1 MAYVS
6 ARCSERRYS
15 RRAASATTSAG
26 ADLPRA
32 SAEAVDVARADADV
46 AEHDGDV
53 ASAGSTR
60 EAAVAAGRGKGLLAF
75 YADHHVVPLPAGHRF
90 PMDKYRSTR
99 LLLQSDASLDRILA
113 VHPAPLVSWVELQQ
127 LLDAAI
133 HTRALRA
140 GAASAGLPLVAA
152 PAAALT
158 GLVRRHCSSHPRGAD
173 GAQAGAGVLAGGTH
187 HAFRGHGEGFCVFN
201 DIAVAAL
208 AALTHHPTVC
218 NADRPILALDLDVHQ
233 GNGTA
238 SIFEGDPRVV
248 TFSMHGANNYP
259 WRSKRRSD
267 YDVELPDDTGDAA
280 YLSLLEQWLP
290 KLFEHHRPS
299 LVMFQAGVDAL
310 KEDSFGRLAMTRAGM
325 LRRNNMVYS
334 ACIDN
339 HVPCNPPRFVLASAL
354 ASYNLVY
361 ISHCAP
367 MAAAPPLTASPS
379 KAASPC
385 AGGEVAP
392 AIPGMTLSPHK
403 PTSAAAAAT
412 AEGPLSIVI
421 FGASGDLAKKKTF
434 PALFN
439 LFQHGF
445 LPAGEIRIF
454 GYARS
459 PMTAEQLRE
468 KIKGVPRAAVCVSH
482 LTCSPP
488 PQLPQAQGRHGPAQD
503 PVADFLSVVEY
514 IHGPYDGRDGYAKLQ
529 EAMLAFENTTA
540 PTATTSDSTT
550 GTTSDS
556 SSGATRRLFYL
567 ALPPS
572 VYPPVCAEVRRYCM
586 NARGWTRV
594 IVEKPFGRDL
604 ASAEALSGE
613 LGALFSEE
621 QIYRI
626 DHYLGKEVVQNLLG
640 ALFSEEQIYR
650 IDHYLGKEVVHNL
663 VRSMGGRGGR
673 GWKEEGGRGGMGWED
688 VGYMVGCTWLCL
700 ELFVSALPSYASLA
714 PSFPSHQPVGDALCQ
729 SLLRAAVERENVANV
744 QVGGGCTHVTRAM
757 RVSCDLCVHLIG
769 ATPLRSP
776 TTRPCLHVPPFPT
789 LVACLTTTTYLPIS
803 PLPLQIVFRED
814 FGTEGRGGYFD
825 QYGWGVPSPPPPL
838 PLLCPLTRAPPT
850 ASCHSMWCFLSLQPC
865 GASCHCSHV
874 VLLISDSALL
884 SFPSPRSFPLCSII
898 RDIIQNHLMQ
908 VRRPSWPLH
917 RMPFSPAA
925 PFSTREANFGASS
938 ISLPLLPYDTNSSCP
953 LPPLFPLVLCLVAM
967 EKPVSVLPE
976 DIRDEKV
983 LCLVAMEKPV
993 SVQPEDIRTRRWAE
1007 LAGRVCDA
1015 PAAIRSMYM
1024 KLTVKKP
1031 GLEMAATMSELDLSY
1046 SQRYSGVVIP
1056 EAYERLILDTH
1067 LPVFGMCFPSPMHPL
1082 ASINGDQQHFVRRD
1096 ELKAAWEIFTPLL
1109 HRIDQGALPPLPYKQ
1124 GSRGPD
1130 HADELAERVGYRR
1143 TQGSRRKLRP
1153 SRREETRSGSAISA
1167 ASAAHTSGN
1176 RGVAIPIAAPT
1187 AGSRLISS
1195 AVSAAPAASD
1205 LRAIHERGPW
1215 GEAGRGAGATRWGGG
1230 ECRQGGCTGVT
1241 PGAVGSQGGIGL
1253 ESRWHEGAALLLHT
1267 RRCHAQ
1273 CIQ

>member
-1 MAYVS
+1 MADVS

-127 LLDAAI
+127 VHEEGYLTRLFTHALSEQEQRVLGFPWSPHLL
-133 HTRALRA
+133 LRSQ
-140 GAASAGLPLVAA
+140 ASCGGTVAA
-152 PAAALT
+152 THAVLM
-158 GLVRRHCSSHPRGAD
+158 GLRRA
-173 GAQAGAGVLAGGTH
+173 AGVLAGGTH

-233 GNGTA
+233 VHTATFSSSMHSRVCVERHTTLLSFSCFDAPPLPQFPPPHSPFLLVPQCLSRFGNGTA

-468 KIKGVPRAAVCVSH
+468 KIKGYLKPKGDTA
-482 LTCSPP
+482 
-488 PQLPQAQGRHGPAQD
+488 PAQD

-626 DHYLGKEVVQNLLG
+626 DHYLGKEVVQNLLVMRF
-640 ALFSEEQIYR
+640 ANRF
-650 IDHYLGKEVVHNL
+650 
-663 VRSMGGRGGR
+663 
-673 GWKEEGGRGGMGWED
+673 
-688 VGYMVGCTWLCL
+688 
-700 ELFVSALPSYASLA
+700 FVPLWN
-714 PSFPSHQPVGDALCQ
+714 
-729 SLLRAAVERENVANV
+729 RENVANV
-744 QVGGGCTHVTRAM
+744 
-757 RVSCDLCVHLIG
+757 
-769 ATPLRSP
+769 
-776 TTRPCLHVPPFPT
+776 
-789 LVACLTTTTYLPIS
+789 
-803 PLPLQIVFRED
+803 QIVFRED

-825 QYGWGVPSPPPPL
+825 QYG
-838 PLLCPLTRAPPT
+838 
-850 ASCHSMWCFLSLQPC
+850 
-865 GASCHCSHV
+865 
-874 VLLISDSALL
+874 
-884 SFPSPRSFPLCSII
+884 II

-908 VRRPSWPLH
+908 
-917 RMPFSPAA
+917 
-925 PFSTREANFGASS
+925 
-938 ISLPLLPYDTNSSCP
+938 
-953 LPPLFPLVLCLVAM
+953 
-967 EKPVSVLPE
+967 
-976 DIRDEKV
+976 V

-993 SVQPEDIRTRRWAE
+993 SVQPEDIRDEKVKVLRAIQPIREDEVVLGQYDGYTDDPTVPDGSHTPTFASLVLRIKNERWDGVPFIMKAGKALESRKAE
-1007 LAGRVCDA
+1007 IRVQFHDVPGDIFGCGRNSRDEFVMRLQPSEA
-1015 PAAIRSMYM
+1015 MYM

-1056 EAYERLILDTH
+1056 EAYERLILD
-1067 LPVFGMCFPSPMHPL
+1067 
-1082 ASINGDQQHFVRRD
+1082 SINGDQQHFVRRD

-1143 TQGSRRKLRP
+1143 TQGYCW
-1153 SRREETRSGSAISA
+1153 
-1167 ASAAHTSGN
+1167 
-1176 RGVAIPIAAPT
+1176 IPPT
-1187 AGSRLISS
+1187 LA
-1195 AVSAAPAASD
+1195 
-1205 LRAIHERGPW
+1205 E
-1215 GEAGRGAGATRWGGG
+1215 
-1230 ECRQGGCTGVT
+1230 
-1241 PGAVGSQGGIGL
+1241 
-1253 ESRWHEGAALLLHT
+1253 
-1267 RRCHAQ
+1267 
-1273 CIQ
+1273 

>member
-1 MAYVS
+1 MADVS

-90 PMDKYRSTR
+90 PMDKCAPRLESPGMIYRSTR

-158 GLVRRHCSSHPRGAD
+158 GLVRCDSNSSQPPPARSLFPASGTVAATHAVLMGLRRA
-173 GAQAGAGVLAGGTH
+173 AGVLAGGTH

-233 GNGTA
+233 VHTATFSSSMHSRVCVERHTTLLSFSCFDAPPLPQFPPPHSPFLLVPQCLSRFGNGTA

-468 KIKGVPRAAVCVSH
+468 KIKGYLKPKGDTA
-482 LTCSPP
+482 
-488 PQLPQAQGRHGPAQD
+488 PAQD

-626 DHYLGKEVVQNLLG
+626 DHYLGKEVVQNLLVMRF
-640 ALFSEEQIYR
+640 ANRF
-650 IDHYLGKEVVHNL
+650 
-663 VRSMGGRGGR
+663 
-673 GWKEEGGRGGMGWED
+673 
-688 VGYMVGCTWLCL
+688 
-700 ELFVSALPSYASLA
+700 FVPLWN
-714 PSFPSHQPVGDALCQ
+714 
-729 SLLRAAVERENVANV
+729 RENVANV
-744 QVGGGCTHVTRAM
+744 QVGGGCTHVTRGM
-757 RVSCDLCVHLIG
+757 R
-769 ATPLRSP
+769 
-776 TTRPCLHVPPFPT
+776 
-789 LVACLTTTTYLPIS
+789 
-803 PLPLQIVFRED
+803 IVFRED

-825 QYGWGVPSPPPPL
+825 QYGWVCRPPPPL
-838 PLLCPLTRAPPT
+838 PLLCPLTRGLPLLLAILIAPLT
-850 ASCHSMWCFLSLQPC
+850 ASCHCSPCGASCHCSHVVLLVIAAMWCFLSLQPCGASCHCSHVVLLVIAAMWCFLSLQPCGASCHCSHVVLLVIAAMWCFLSLQPC

-884 SFPSPRSFPLCSII
+884 SFPSPRSSFPLCSII

-908 VRRPSWPLH
+908 VRRPSCPLH

-993 SVQPEDIRTRRWAE
+993 SVQPEDIRDEKVKVLRAIQPIREDEVVLGQYDGYTDDPTVPDGSHTPTFASLVLRIKNERWDGVPFIMKAGKALESRKAE
-1007 LAGRVCDA
+1007 IRVQFHDVPGDIFGCGRNSRDEFVMRLQPSEA
-1015 PAAIRSMYM
+1015 MYM

-1056 EAYERLILDTH
+1056 EAYERLILD
-1067 LPVFGMCFPSPMHPL
+1067 
-1082 ASINGDQQHFVRRD
+1082 SINGDQQHFVRRD

-1143 TQGSRRKLRP
+1143 TQGYCW
-1153 SRREETRSGSAISA
+1153 
-1167 ASAAHTSGN
+1167 
-1176 RGVAIPIAAPT
+1176 IPPT
-1187 AGSRLISS
+1187 LA
-1195 AVSAAPAASD
+1195 
-1205 LRAIHERGPW
+1205 E
-1215 GEAGRGAGATRWGGG
+1215 
-1230 ECRQGGCTGVT
+1230 
-1241 PGAVGSQGGIGL
+1241 
-1253 ESRWHEGAALLLHT
+1253 
-1267 RRCHAQ
+1267 
-1273 CIQ
+1273 

>member
-1 MAYVS
+1 MADVS

-46 AEHDGDV
+46 AEHNGDV

-127 LLDAAI
+127 VHEEGYLTRLFTHALSEQEQRVLGFPWSPHLL
-133 HTRALRA
+133 LRSQ
-140 GAASAGLPLVAA
+140 ASCGGTVAA
-152 PAAALT
+152 THAVLM
-158 GLVRRHCSSHPRGAD
+158 GLRRA
-173 GAQAGAGVLAGGTH
+173 AGVLAGGTH

-310 KEDSFGRLAMTRAGM
+310 KEDKLQRGGERCNASGLHCWREPRTFTACPSSSLLAALEVPSEASSPGARCQAGGTGVWN
-325 LRRNNMVYS
+325 LRPPLT
-334 ACIDN
+334 ACLF
-339 HVPCNPPRFVLASAL
+339 CNPPRFVLASAL

-361 ISHCAP
+361 IPHCAP

-379 KAASPC
+379 KAASSC

-403 PTSAAAAAT
+403 PTSAAAAAA

-468 KIKGVPRAAVCVSH
+468 KIKGYLKPKGDTA
-482 LTCSPP
+482 
-488 PQLPQAQGRHGPAQD
+488 PAQD

-529 EAMLAFENTTA
+529 KAMLAFENTTA
-540 PTATTSDSTT
+540 PTATTSDSTTGTTSDSTT

-572 VYPPVCAEVRRYCM
+572 VYPPVCAEVRWYCM

-626 DHYLGKEVVQNLLG
+626 DHYLGKEVVQNLLVMRF
-640 ALFSEEQIYR
+640 ANRF
-650 IDHYLGKEVVHNL
+650 
-663 VRSMGGRGGR
+663 
-673 GWKEEGGRGGMGWED
+673 
-688 VGYMVGCTWLCL
+688 
-700 ELFVSALPSYASLA
+700 FVPLWN
-714 PSFPSHQPVGDALCQ
+714 
-729 SLLRAAVERENVANV
+729 RENVANV
-744 QVGGGCTHVTRAM
+744 
-757 RVSCDLCVHLIG
+757 
-769 ATPLRSP
+769 
-776 TTRPCLHVPPFPT
+776 
-789 LVACLTTTTYLPIS
+789 
-803 PLPLQIVFRED
+803 QIVFRED

-825 QYGWGVPSPPPPL
+825 QYG
-838 PLLCPLTRAPPT
+838 
-850 ASCHSMWCFLSLQPC
+850 
-865 GASCHCSHV
+865 
-874 VLLISDSALL
+874 
-884 SFPSPRSFPLCSII
+884 II

-908 VRRPSWPLH
+908 
-917 RMPFSPAA
+917 
-925 PFSTREANFGASS
+925 
-938 ISLPLLPYDTNSSCP
+938 
-953 LPPLFPLVLCLVAM
+953 
-967 EKPVSVLPE
+967 
-976 DIRDEKV
+976 V

-993 SVQPEDIRTRRWAE
+993 SVQPEDIRDEKVKVLRAIQPIREDEVVLGQYDGYTDDPTVPDGSHTPTFASLVLRIKNERWDGVPFIMKAGKALESRKAE
-1007 LAGRVCDA
+1007 IRVQFHDVPGDIFGCGRNSRDEFVMRLQPSEA
-1015 PAAIRSMYM
+1015 MYM

-1056 EAYERLILDTH
+1056 EAYERLILD
-1067 LPVFGMCFPSPMHPL
+1067 
-1082 ASINGDQQHFVRRD
+1082 SINGDQQHFVRRD

-1109 HRIDQGALPPLPYKQ
+1109 HRIDQGALPPHPYKQ

-1143 TQGSRRKLRP
+1143 TQGYCW
-1153 SRREETRSGSAISA
+1153 
-1167 ASAAHTSGN
+1167 
-1176 RGVAIPIAAPT
+1176 IPPT
-1187 AGSRLISS
+1187 LA
-1195 AVSAAPAASD
+1195 
-1205 LRAIHERGPW
+1205 E
-1215 GEAGRGAGATRWGGG
+1215 
-1230 ECRQGGCTGVT
+1230 
-1241 PGAVGSQGGIGL
+1241 
-1253 ESRWHEGAALLLHT
+1253 
-1267 RRCHAQ
+1267 
-1273 CIQ
+1273 

>member
-127 LLDAAI
+127 VHEEGYLTRLFTHALSEQEQRVLGFPWSPHLL
-133 HTRALRA
+133 LRSQ
-140 GAASAGLPLVAA
+140 ASCGGTVAA
-152 PAAALT
+152 THAVLM
-158 GLVRRHCSSHPRGAD
+158 GLRRA
-173 GAQAGAGVLAGGTH
+173 AGVLAGGTH

-339 HVPCNPPRFVLASAL
+339 HVPLVITMGGGYSRPPD
-354 ASYNLVY
+354 
-361 ISHCAP
+361 
-367 MAAAPPLTASPS
+367 ASPS

-468 KIKGVPRAAVCVSH
+468 KIKGYLKPKGDTA
-482 LTCSPP
+482 
-488 PQLPQAQGRHGPAQD
+488 PAQD

-626 DHYLGKEVVQNLLG
+626 DHYLGKEVVQNLLVMRF
-640 ALFSEEQIYR
+640 ANRF
-650 IDHYLGKEVVHNL
+650 
-663 VRSMGGRGGR
+663 
-673 GWKEEGGRGGMGWED
+673 
-688 VGYMVGCTWLCL
+688 
-700 ELFVSALPSYASLA
+700 FVPLWN
-714 PSFPSHQPVGDALCQ
+714 
-729 SLLRAAVERENVANV
+729 RENVANV

-757 RVSCDLCVHLIG
+757 R
-769 ATPLRSP
+769 
-776 TTRPCLHVPPFPT
+776 
-789 LVACLTTTTYLPIS
+789 
-803 PLPLQIVFRED
+803 IVFRED

-825 QYGWGVPSPPPPL
+825 QYG
-838 PLLCPLTRAPPT
+838 
-850 ASCHSMWCFLSLQPC
+850 
-865 GASCHCSHV
+865 HV

-908 VRRPSWPLH
+908 V
-917 RMPFSPAA
+917 
-925 PFSTREANFGASS
+925 
-938 ISLPLLPYDTNSSCP
+938 
-953 LPPLFPLVLCLVAM
+953 
-967 EKPVSVLPE
+967 
-976 DIRDEKV
+976 

-993 SVQPEDIRTRRWAE
+993 SVQPEDIRDEKVKVLRAIQPIREDEVVLGQYDGYTDDPTVPDGSHTPTFASLVLRIKNERWDGVPFIMKAGKALESRKAE
-1007 LAGRVCDA
+1007 IRVQFHDVPGDIFGCGRNSRDEFVMRLQPSEA
-1015 PAAIRSMYM
+1015 MYM

-1056 EAYERLILDTH
+1056 EAYERLILD
-1067 LPVFGMCFPSPMHPL
+1067 
-1082 ASINGDQQHFVRRD
+1082 SINGDQQHFVRRD

-1143 TQGSRRKLRP
+1143 TQGYCW
-1153 SRREETRSGSAISA
+1153 
-1167 ASAAHTSGN
+1167 
-1176 RGVAIPIAAPT
+1176 IPPT
-1187 AGSRLISS
+1187 LA
-1195 AVSAAPAASD
+1195 
-1205 LRAIHERGPW
+1205 E
-1215 GEAGRGAGATRWGGG
+1215 
-1230 ECRQGGCTGVT
+1230 
-1241 PGAVGSQGGIGL
+1241 
-1253 ESRWHEGAALLLHT
+1253 
-1267 RRCHAQ
+1267 
-1273 CIQ
+1273 

>member
-1 MAYVS
+1 MADVS

-90 PMDKYRSTR
+90 PMDKCAPRLESPGMIYRSTR

-127 LLDAAI
+127 VHEEGYLTRLFTHALSEQEQRVLGFPWSPHLL
-133 HTRALRA
+133 LRSQ
-140 GAASAGLPLVAA
+140 ASCGGTVAA
-152 PAAALT
+152 THAVLM
-158 GLVRRHCSSHPRGAD
+158 GLRRA
-173 GAQAGAGVLAGGTH
+173 AGVLAGGTH

-339 HVPCNPPRFVLASAL
+339 HVPCNPPRFVLSSAL

-468 KIKGVPRAAVCVSH
+468 KIKGYLKPKGDTA
-482 LTCSPP
+482 
-488 PQLPQAQGRHGPAQD
+488 PAQD

-626 DHYLGKEVVQNLLG
+626 DHYLGKEVVQNLLVMRF
-640 ALFSEEQIYR
+640 ANRF
-650 IDHYLGKEVVHNL
+650 
-663 VRSMGGRGGR
+663 
-673 GWKEEGGRGGMGWED
+673 
-688 VGYMVGCTWLCL
+688 
-700 ELFVSALPSYASLA
+700 FVPLWN
-714 PSFPSHQPVGDALCQ
+714 
-729 SLLRAAVERENVANV
+729 RENVANV
-744 QVGGGCTHVTRAM
+744 
-757 RVSCDLCVHLIG
+757 
-769 ATPLRSP
+769 
-776 TTRPCLHVPPFPT
+776 
-789 LVACLTTTTYLPIS
+789 
-803 PLPLQIVFRED
+803 QIVFRED

-825 QYGWGVPSPPPPL
+825 QYG
-838 PLLCPLTRAPPT
+838 
-850 ASCHSMWCFLSLQPC
+850 
-865 GASCHCSHV
+865 
-874 VLLISDSALL
+874 
-884 SFPSPRSFPLCSII
+884 II

-908 VRRPSWPLH
+908 
-917 RMPFSPAA
+917 
-925 PFSTREANFGASS
+925 
-938 ISLPLLPYDTNSSCP
+938 
-953 LPPLFPLVLCLVAM
+953 
-967 EKPVSVLPE
+967 
-976 DIRDEKV
+976 V

-993 SVQPEDIRTRRWAE
+993 SVQPEDIRDEKVKVLRAIQPIREDEVVLGQYDGYTDDPTVPDGSHTPTFASLVLRIKNERWDGVPFIMKAGKALESRKAE
-1007 LAGRVCDA
+1007 IRVQFHDVPGDIFGCGRNSRDEFVMRLQPSEA
-1015 PAAIRSMYM
+1015 MYM

-1056 EAYERLILDTH
+1056 EAYERLILD
-1067 LPVFGMCFPSPMHPL
+1067 
-1082 ASINGDQQHFVRRD
+1082 SINGDQQHFVRRD

-1143 TQGSRRKLRP
+1143 TQGYCW
-1153 SRREETRSGSAISA
+1153 
-1167 ASAAHTSGN
+1167 
-1176 RGVAIPIAAPT
+1176 IPPT
-1187 AGSRLISS
+1187 LA
-1195 AVSAAPAASD
+1195 
-1205 LRAIHERGPW
+1205 E
-1215 GEAGRGAGATRWGGG
+1215 
-1230 ECRQGGCTGVT
+1230 
-1241 PGAVGSQGGIGL
+1241 
-1253 ESRWHEGAALLLHT
+1253 
-1267 RRCHAQ
+1267 
-1273 CIQ
+1273 

>member
-1 MAYVS
+1 MADVS

-90 PMDKYRSTR
+90 PMDKCAPRLESPGMIYRSTR

-127 LLDAAI
+127 VHEEGYLTRLFTHALSEQEQRVLGFPWSPHLL
-133 HTRALRA
+133 LRSQ
-140 GAASAGLPLVAA
+140 ASCGGTVAA
-152 PAAALT
+152 THAVLM
-158 GLVRRHCSSHPRGAD
+158 GLRRA
-173 GAQAGAGVLAGGTH
+173 AGVLAGGTH

-468 KIKGVPRAAVCVSH
+468 KIKGYLKPKGDTA
-482 LTCSPP
+482 
-488 PQLPQAQGRHGPAQD
+488 PAQD

-626 DHYLGKEVVQNLLG
+626 DHYLGKEVVQNLLVMRF
-640 ALFSEEQIYR
+640 ANRF
-650 IDHYLGKEVVHNL
+650 
-663 VRSMGGRGGR
+663 
-673 GWKEEGGRGGMGWED
+673 
-688 VGYMVGCTWLCL
+688 
-700 ELFVSALPSYASLA
+700 FVPLWN
-714 PSFPSHQPVGDALCQ
+714 
-729 SLLRAAVERENVANV
+729 RENVANV

-757 RVSCDLCVHLIG
+757 WCFLSLQ
-769 ATPLRSP
+769 
-776 TTRPCLHVPPFPT
+776 PC
-789 LVACLTTTTYLPIS
+789 
-803 PLPLQIVFRED
+803 
-814 FGTEGRGGYFD
+814 G
-825 QYGWGVPSPPPPL
+825 
-838 PLLCPLTRAPPT
+838 
-850 ASCHSMWCFLSLQPC
+850 ASCHCSHVVLLVIAAMWCFLSLQPCGASCHCSHVVLLVIAAMWCFLSLQPC

-884 SFPSPRSFPLCSII
+884 SFPSPRSSFPLCSII

-908 VRRPSWPLH
+908 VRRPSCPLH

-993 SVQPEDIRTRRWAE
+993 SVQPEDIRDEKVKVLRAIQPIREDEVVLGQYDGYTDDPTVPDGSHTPTFASLVLRIKNERWDGVPFIMKAGKALESRKAE
-1007 LAGRVCDA
+1007 IRVQFHDVPGDIFGCGRNSRDEFVMRLQPSEA
-1015 PAAIRSMYM
+1015 MYM

-1056 EAYERLILDTH
+1056 EAYERLILD
-1067 LPVFGMCFPSPMHPL
+1067 
-1082 ASINGDQQHFVRRD
+1082 SINGDQQHFVRRD

-1143 TQGSRRKLRP
+1143 TQGYCW
-1153 SRREETRSGSAISA
+1153 
-1167 ASAAHTSGN
+1167 
-1176 RGVAIPIAAPT
+1176 IPPT
-1187 AGSRLISS
+1187 LA
-1195 AVSAAPAASD
+1195 
-1205 LRAIHERGPW
+1205 E
-1215 GEAGRGAGATRWGGG
+1215 
-1230 ECRQGGCTGVT
+1230 
-1241 PGAVGSQGGIGL
+1241 
-1253 ESRWHEGAALLLHT
+1253 
-1267 RRCHAQ
+1267 
-1273 CIQ
+1273 